1 MRCIDT
7 RSEADL
13 HQAHRR
19 RRCAIRRRL
28 AGNPQTTDHV
38 RFARSRQAVLQK
50 LLSIADPVSK
60 IVVWCGDRTLPEKAW
75 LLPAVNELARRSTS
89 LTDHE
94 GSRLGLEN
102 VLKMQRISDSY
113 VCKCVEGAESCR
125 MARRCKSRAGYDFS
139 GMTRKEFMK
148 K

>member
-1 MRCIDT
+1 MRLIYT
-7 RSEADL
+7 RHIGADDAL
-13 HQAHRR
+13 SVEDWLE
-19 RRCAIRRRL
+19 IL
-28 AGNPQTTDHV
+28 KLLTMW

-75 LLPAVNELARRSTS
+75 LLPSVNELARRSTS

-113 VCKCVEGAESCR
+113 MCKCVEGAESCR
-125 MARRCKSRAGYDFS
+125 TARRCKSRAGYDFS